1 MGFYKY
7 LLLLLLPLFLFSRLK
22 EEKADIVILNGN
34 IYTLE
39 EEKPLAEAIAIKDD
53 RIFMLGSNE
62 KVRETIGENTL
73 VFDIQGRTVIP
84 GLIDAHVHFFS
95 YGSSLKELN
104 FVGTK
109 SISEILDIVKRN
121 ISNYKPGEWIIGH
134 GWDHE
139 DWEKKEFPTYKEISE
154 ITPENPVYFTRVDG
168 HAGWANKKAMEIAG
182 ISKETK
188 DPPGGKIIRNSSGE
202 PTGVFIDS
210 AQNLIE
216 KHIPERTKEWKKDA
230 ILRAQEECIKLGLTE
245 VHEAGTPEEIIEIYR
260 ELIKEGKLKIRI
272 YAMLSGEEH
281 FQKYRNKP
289 PIIREGGKL
298 TIRALKLFMDGALG
312 SKGAYL
318 FEPYSD
324 DPQNSGLLLMDE
336 NKLYQIAKSAL
347 ESGYQVCVHAIG
359 DKANFLALNA
369 FERAIKETGVKDHRL
384 RIEHAQVVRVEDMK
398 RFSELGVIPSMQP
411 THATSD
417 MYWAEKRLGAERA
430 KGAYAWKS
438 IMKKGAK
445 IAGGSDF
452 PVENPNPLWGF
463 FAAITRFDHKG
474 WPESGWHPTEKMTRE
489 EALRCFTIN
498 AAYSA
503 FEEDFKGTLKEG
515 KFADLVVLS
524 KDIMTISEM
533 EILKTEV
540 LMTVIG
546 GEIVYSKLQ
555 PIK

>member
-1 MGFYKY
+1 MEFYKY
-7 LLLLLLPLFLFSRLK
+7 LLLLFLPFFLFTRIKDES
-22 EEKADIVILNGN
+22 ADIVFLNGK
-34 IYTLE
+34 IYTLDE
-39 EEKPLAEAIAIKDD
+39 NNPLAEALAVKGDKIV
-53 RIFMLGSNE
+53 FTGSNE
-62 KVRETIGENTL
+62 KVKEKIGKETL
-73 VFDIQGRTVIP
+73 VVDLEGKTVIP

-109 SISEILDIVKRN
+109 SISEILEIVKRN
-121 ISNYKPGEWIIGH
+121 LPNYKKGEWITGH

-154 ITPENPVYFTRVDG
+154 ITPDNPVYFTRVDG

-182 ISKETK
+182 ITKETK
-188 DPPGGKIIRNSSGE
+188 DPPGGKIIRDERGE
-202 PTGVFIDS
+202 PTGVFIDT

-216 KHIPERTKEWKKDA
+216 KHIPPRSHDWKKDA

-245 VHEAGTPEEIIEIYR
+245 VHEAGTPEDILDIYR
-260 ELIKEGKLKIRI
+260 ELLREGKLKIRI

-281 FQKYRNKP
+281 FKKYMGKP
-289 PIIREGGKL
+289 PVIREGGKL
-298 TIRALKLFMDGALG
+298 TVRAVKLFMDGALG
-312 SKGAYL
+312 SRGAFL

-324 DPQNSGLLLMDE
+324 DPENYGLLLMDE
-336 NKLYQIAKSAL
+336 NRLYEITKSAL
-347 ESGYQVCVHAIG
+347 KSGYQVCVHAIG
-359 DKANFLALNA
+359 DKANYLALNA
-369 FERAIKETGVKDHRL
+369 FEKAIKETGIKDHRL
-384 RIEHAQVVRVEDMK
+384 RIEHAQVLRPEDMH

-417 MYWAEKRLGAERA
+417 MYWAEKRLGVERA

-463 FAAITRFDHKG
+463 FSAITRYDHNG
-474 WPESGWHPTEKMTRE
+474 WPEGGWHPEEKMTRE
-489 EALRCFTIN
+489 EALRCFTVN

-503 FEEDFKGTLKEG
+503 FEENIKGTLKPG
-515 KFADLVVLS
+515 MLADFVVLS
-524 KDIMTISEM
+524 KDIMTIPEM
-533 EILKTEV
+533 DILKTEV

-546 GEIVYSKLQ
+546 GEIVYSKSG
-555 PIK
+555 K

>member
-1 MGFYKY
+1 MGCYKY
-7 LLLLLLPLFLFSRLK
+7 LLLFLLPLFLFPK
-22 EEKADIVILNGN
+22 VKNEKADIVFLNGN
-34 IYTLE
+34 IYTLDE
-39 EEKPLAEAIAIKDD
+39 RMPVAEGIAVKGERIMAI
-53 RIFMLGSNE
+53 GSNE
-62 KVRETIGENTL
+62 NVKLTIGKDTI
-73 VFDIQGRTVIP
+73 VFDLKGKTIVP
-84 GLIDAHVHFFS
+84 GFIDAHVHFFS

-109 SISEILDIVKRN
+109 SISEILEIVKN
-121 ISNYKPGEWIIGH
+121 NLKNYKPGEWITGH

-182 ISKETK
+182 ITKETM
-188 DPPGGKIIRNSSGE
+188 DPPGGKIIRDKNGE

-216 KHIPERTKEWKKDA
+216 RQIPDKSHEWKKDA
-230 ILRAQEECIKLGLTE
+230 IIKAQEECIKLGLTE
-245 VHEAGTPEEIIEIYR
+245 VHEAGTSEEIINIYR

-281 FQKYRNKP
+281 FEKYRNKP
-289 PIIREGGKL
+289 PIIRERGRL
-298 TIRALKLFMDGALG
+298 TIRAVKLFMDGALG
-312 SKGAYL
+312 SRGAAL

-324 DPQNSGLLLMDE
+324 DPENSGLLLMDE
-336 NKLYQIAKSAL
+336 ERLFQITKSAL
-347 ESGYQVCVHAIG
+347 KSGYQVCVHAIG
-359 DKANFLALNA
+359 DKANFLTLNA
-369 FERAIKETGVKDHRL
+369 FERAIKETGAKDHRL
-384 RIEHAQVVRVEDMK
+384 RIEHAQVVRIEDMH

-417 MYWAEKRLGAERA
+417 MYWAEKRLGLERA

-438 IMKKGAK
+438 IMRKGSK

-463 FAAITRFDHKG
+463 FAAITRYDHKG
-474 WPESGWHPTEKMTRE
+474 WPEGGWHPDERMTRE
-489 EALRCFTIN
+489 EALKCFTVN

-503 FEEDFKGTLKEG
+503 FEENLKGSLKPGMLADF
-515 KFADLVVLS
+515 VVLS
-524 KDIMTISEM
+524 KDIMTIQEM

-546 GEIVYSKLQ
+546 GEVVYSKLASQ
-555 PIK
+555 

>member
-1 MGFYKY
+1 MFGYKHLI
-7 LLLLLLPLFLFSRLK
+7 LLLIPLFIFSK
-22 EEKADIVILNGN
+22 FKDEKADIVFLNGN
-34 IYTLE
+34 IYTLDE
-39 EEKPLAEAIAIKDD
+39 NFPVAEAIALKGEKI
-53 RIFMLGSNE
+53 LLVGSNE
-62 KVRETIGENTL
+62 KIRGKIGENTKVIDL
-73 VFDIQGRTVIP
+73 KGNTVVP
-84 GLIDAHVHFFS
+84 GFIDAHVHFFS

-109 SISEILDIVKRN
+109 SISEILEIVKKN
-121 ISNYKPGEWIIGH
+121 LSNYKPGEWITGH

-182 ISKETK
+182 ITKETE
-188 DPPGGKIIRNSSGE
+188 DPPGGKIIRDERGE
-202 PTGVFIDS
+202 PTGVFIDE
-210 AQNLIE
+210 AQSLIE
-216 KHIPERTKEWKKDA
+216 RHIPEKSREWKKDA
-230 ILRAQEECIKLGLTE
+230 ILKAQEECIKLGLTE
-245 VHEAGTPEEIIEIYR
+245 VHEAGTPEEIIGIYR

-281 FQKYRNKP
+281 FEKYKGKP

-298 TIRALKLFMDGALG
+298 TIRAVKLFMDGALG
-312 SKGAYL
+312 SRGAAL

-324 DPQNSGLLLMDE
+324 DPNNSGLLLMDE
-336 NKLYQIAKSAL
+336 NKLYKITKSAL
-347 ESGYQVCVHAIG
+347 ENGYQVCVHAIG
-359 DKANFLALNA
+359 DRANFLALSA
-369 FERAIKETGVKDHRL
+369 FEKAIKETGVKNHRL
-384 RIEHAQVVRVEDMK
+384 RIEHAQVLRLEDMR

-417 MYWAEKRLGAERA
+417 MYWAEKRLGPERV

-438 IMKKGAK
+438 LMRKGSK

-463 FAAITRFDHKG
+463 FAAITRFDHNAF
-474 WPESGWHPTEKMTRE
+474 PEGGWHPDERMTRE
-489 EALRCFTIN
+489 EALRCFTVN

-503 FEEDFKGTLKEG
+503 FEEGFKGSLKSG
-515 KFADLVVLS
+515 MLADFVVLS
-524 KDIMTISEM
+524 KDIMTIPEM
-533 EILKTEV
+533 EILRTEV

-546 GEIVYSKLQ
+546 GEIVYSK
-555 PIK
+555 IF